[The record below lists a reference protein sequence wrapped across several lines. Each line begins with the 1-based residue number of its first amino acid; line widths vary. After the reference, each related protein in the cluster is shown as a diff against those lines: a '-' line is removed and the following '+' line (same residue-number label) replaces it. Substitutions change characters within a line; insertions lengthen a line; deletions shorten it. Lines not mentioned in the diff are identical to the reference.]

1 MISGKM
7 NDKKNDTGMILAPHQ
22 DPSTSLNE
30 FWRNEKG
37 NSFYIWRPS
46 FSLILQATDGVNESG
61 AVLVTD
67 VTSGAAVVEVECA
80 LTDVGDHRIFLY
92 LSKNNK
98 S

>member
-1 MISGKM
+1 M
-7 NDKKNDTGMILAPHQ
+7 
-22 DPSTSLNE
+22 
-30 FWRNEKG
+30 
-37 NSFYIWRPS
+37 
-46 FSLILQATDGVNESG
+46 ILQATDGVNESG
-61 AVLVTD
+61 GVLVTD

>member
-1 MISGKM
+1 M
-7 NDKKNDTGMILAPHQ
+7 NFGETRKVIVFIYK
-22 DPSTSLNE
+22 
-30 FWRNEKG
+30 
-37 NSFYIWRPS
+37 RPS

-61 AVLVTD
+61 GVLVTD